1 MEFAS
6 WRERRICNKHLLLFV
21 GQRLCEIHI
30 CVSICTKTGDKGTTG
45 LMYNRRVP
53 KTHPRLEAYGTV
65 DELNAALGVARA
77 SSGEEFVTSK
87 LLHIQKN
94 LVDLM
99 GELATDKADLDR
111 YAKDGY
117 TIIGIEF
124 STVLEGWIREIE
136 AQKVS
141 FKHWATPGATAE
153 SAALDMARTIARRAE
168 RRVESLLEAG
178 ETENRAVQVYLNR
191 TSDLLWLLARWAET
205 KAGSHQEN
213 PQS

>member
-1 MEFAS
+1 MQTLKAKSGALFAF
-6 WRERRICNKHLLLFV
+6 LLM
-21 GQRLCEIHI
+21 
-30 CVSICTKTGDKGTTG
+30 SICTKTGDKGTTG

-65 DELNAALGVARA
+65 DELNAAIGVARA
-77 SSGEEFVTSK
+77 SSGEEFVTAK

-99 GELATDKADLDR
+99 GELATDTADLDR

-117 TIIGIEF
+117 TIIGKEM
-124 STVLEGWIREIE
+124 STILEGWIREIE

-141 FKHWATPGATAE
+141 FKHWATPGATVE

-168 RRVESLLEAG
+168 RRVEGLIEAG
-178 ETENRAVQVYLNR
+178 EIENRAIQIYLNR
-191 TSDLLWLLARWAET
+191 ASDLLWLLARWVET
-205 KAGSHQEN
+205 KATPHQGK
-213 PQS
+213 P